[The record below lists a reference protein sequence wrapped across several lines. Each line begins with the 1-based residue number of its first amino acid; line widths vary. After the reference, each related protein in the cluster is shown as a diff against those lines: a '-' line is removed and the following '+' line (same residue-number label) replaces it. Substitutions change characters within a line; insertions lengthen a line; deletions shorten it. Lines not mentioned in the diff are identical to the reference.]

1 MKELAKLS
9 RAVGNTTSTE
19 DREEPVE
26 EENEGQRKITEFLL
40 VENEEDEDD
49 DSLVRTAAFSTGK
62 YHFSRSKSAFY
73 LVYMPQISLKK
84 SLITHPKKVGFT
96 DKYKVSQ
103 GLHCCHSLAFS
114 SYGQPELGPRDN
126 LTP

>member
-1 MKELAKLS
+1 MINQSWEADVSVTLS
-9 RAVGNTTSTE
+9 VTVTVYVS
-19 DREEPVE
+19 V
-26 EENEGQRKITEFLL
+26 
-40 VENEEDEDD
+40 
-49 DSLVRTAAFSTGK
+49 SVRTAAFSTGK

-73 LVYMPQISLKK
+73 LVYMPQISLKE

-114 SYGQPELGPRDN
+114 SYGQPKLA
-126 LTP
+126 L